1 MGLGDVFGSPRHSCS
16 IPLKS
21 RVRRRF
27 FNSDTHPFIELI
39 IPFVGFFEVFAR
51 VALSYGP
58 KFEIRPAPFF
68 LGELVLC
75 LFEFSGGQS
84 MVTLFLSADSGFA
97 TTSLIHFMLIRVTLE
112 VTLFGK
118 ET

>member
-1 MGLGDVFGSPRHSCS
+1 M
-16 IPLKS
+16 
-21 RVRRRF
+21 RRRF

-51 VALSYGP
+51 VALFIDL
-58 KFEIRPAPFF
+58 FEIRPAPFF

-84 MVTLFLSADSGFA
+84 MVTSFFLSADSGFA